1 MLKSSTKT
9 YWNYLGL
16 LSAALLPVISSAQC
30 APPSTG
36 SGIKFSV
43 CSPLDFGGPTAFQDF
58 LVAILNIIIIIATPI
73 VVLAIIYAGF
83 LYVTARGNVQQTQQA
98 TRALTYS
105 IIGGVLILGAL
116 ALTQIISNLVGAFTA
131 TP

>member
-1 MLKSSTKT
+1 MNTKIVKKCSK
-9 YWNYLGL
+9 YLVAA
-16 LSAALLPVISSAQC
+16 SFALLPVVSFAQ
-30 APPSTG
+30 
-36 SGIKFSV
+36 GIKFKV
-43 CSPLDFGGPTAFQDF
+43 KSPLAFSSFEDF

-116 ALTQIISNLVGAFTA
+116 ALTQIISNLVGAFT